1 MTAHLDPLIAIRPPP
16 STIVSTFGTLKIH
29 GNRKQWNLHIYCTRT
44 DNNHTQSTAV
54 VSDDDTVVICLLI
67 GTLIQSTFTYEE
79 WIGYDIIFFKILAG
93 LLTCEQKKIN
103 SKHNRISNFN
113 FFSSHSLPC
122 FPTNPSELSKYKI
135 VKKFGSNHTVMCQTT
150 VCPPWERKFS
160 WGRVQ
165 LNKLS

>member
-54 VSDDDTVVICLLI
+54 VSDDDTVVIYLLI

-79 WIGYDIIFFKILAG
+79 WIGYDIIFFKIPAG
-93 LLTCEQKKIN
+93 LLKLANKKNQQKTQQDF
-103 SKHNRISNFN
+103 NFHN

-122 FPTNPSELSKYKI
+122 FPTNPS
-135 VKKFGSNHTVMCQTT
+135 
-150 VCPPWERKFS
+150 
-160 WGRVQ
+160 
-165 LNKLS
+165 

>member
-16 STIVSTFGTLKIH
+16 STIVSTFGTLKIRH

-79 WIGYDIIFFKILAG
+79 WIGYDIIFFKIPAG
-93 LLTCEQKKIN
+93 LLKLANKKNQQKTQQDFK
-103 SKHNRISNFN
+103 FQ
-113 FFSSHSLPC
+113 FFFKSFFTLFS
-122 FPTNPSELSKYKI
+122 YK
-135 VKKFGSNHTVMCQTT
+135 
-150 VCPPWERKFS
+150 P
-160 WGRVQ
+160 
-165 LNKLS
+165 